1 MTSWTK
7 RMTSSGPERVTTEKQ
22 KTTTLKR
29 EATMEAGR
37 ISKMTKVNV

>member
-1 MTSWTK
+1 MMNWTK
-7 RMTSSGPERVTTEKQ
+7 RMTSSGPERVTEKQ

-29 EATMEAGR
+29 EATTEAGQ